1 MQQMA
6 KIQFYHFSSKDTFE
20 SHLSQGRITSADI
33 AFIDDTKEIWTHNRF
48 YTGIRMGT
56 SDEIPATAN
65 TGDIFYNTTD
75 NIPLWFDGSV
85 WRDSQG
91 NIGSLKLVLATEAQ
105 IRAIFTEES
114 IDGGG
119 ADPVFTSTHDGG
131 NASTSD
137 FEDELDGG
145 NAAGI

>member
-1 MQQMA
+1 MT

-48 YTGIRMGT
+48 YTGIRIGT

-75 NIPLWFDGSV
+75 NIF
-85 WRDSQG
+85 
-91 NIGSLKLVLATEAQ
+91 
-105 IRAIFTEES
+105 
-114 IDGGG
+114 
-119 ADPVFTSTHDGG
+119 
-131 NASTSD
+131 
-137 FEDELDGG
+137 FERLDL
-145 NAAGI
+145 N